1 MKKNNNINSKMNNKK
16 FKIKVKLI
24 NNSLKIKKAK
34 RISNKKLIKIQKKQ
48 FCYNIWKKPSLIQQE
63 TQHSQ
68 ACIQSDNAQ
77 DVLNAHTSLTKE
89 TDRKIFSCIY
99 ERS

>member
-34 RISNKKLIKIQKKQ
+34 RISNKKLIKIQKK
-48 FCYNIWKKPSLIQQE
+48 FKM
-63 TQHSQ
+63 
-68 ACIQSDNAQ
+68 
-77 DVLNAHTSLTKE
+77 
-89 TDRKIFSCIY
+89 F
-99 ERS
+99 